1 MANSDKNI
9 LITPATNTSGDPRI
23 VYTPNTAANVI
34 TQRLTDSG
42 TISFEGSAGQLFSI
56 NNSLTGTL
64 FSVNDVSGIPSI
76 DVTDTGLVRISPYN
90 GTLAIGSLAPIQI
103 SSVDSEVSITAS
115 SAAQVPLAIRGAAS
129 QSGSVLVLQNS
140 AGSITANFT
149 APVNN
154 VNRLNLGGT
163 DLSATLGITVHAAAG
178 VGQVIRGAA
187 SQSANLLEI
196 QSSAGTIL
204 SRFSSSG
211 QFVSDQQTYIGSGAT
226 SISNSRLNVATGS
239 SSVIGQVIR
248 GAASQSANLQEWQDS
263 SAGVH
268 SGILSS
274 GFLFVGGSS
283 SAGGQIGI
291 TSEAATNRGMVIK
304 GAASQTADLVQYQN
318 SSSTILGGI
327 NGANQIFTGSTTP
340 ILTATGGTIQSIA
353 VGANPLVTM
362 ASAHGFAVGDL
373 VTLAGTTGGTYNGT
387 FVVAS
392 TPLTTTFT
400 ITTALTAG
408 QAGTGGTASD
418 PAQLSV
424 TARSAGTIGAIIRGA
439 ASQSADLMQWQDS
452 AGARQGFVASGG
464 NTITFPGVYATYNM
478 TATAG
483 ISSVV
488 PMVVTGASGQSVNL
502 QEWKNNTPTTVASVS
517 QTGAITTSSS
527 VTTGAALNLNYA
539 SPTIA
544 SNNASAAS
552 IFTSTVTGITIG
564 SSTIKTTAFPAD
576 GTTSTATAGTGY
588 MGMPQNSTTSGA
600 YTVVAADAGKHLY
613 SANTRT
619 VTINSNANLALP
631 VGTTV
636 TFISGPGATTTIAIT
651 TDTMYLAGP
660 GTTGSRTLAPFGM
673 ATAVKTGTTSWF
685 ISGNGLT

>member
-42 TISFEGSAGQLFSI
+42 TLSFEGSAGQLFSI
-56 NNSLTGTL
+56 TNSLTGTL
-64 FSVNDVSGIPSI
+64 FSVNDISGIPSI
-76 DVTDTGLVRISPYN
+76 DVADTGLVRIAPFS
-90 GTLAIGSLAPIQI
+90 GTLAIGSTAVVT
-103 SSVDSEVSITAS
+103 SGGVSAK
-115 SAAQVPLAIRGAAS
+115 
-129 QSGSVLVLQNS
+129 
-140 AGSITANFT
+140 GSITTT
-149 APVNN
+149 ATTQPGFIVK
-154 VNRLNLGGT
+154 
-163 DLSATLGITVHAAAG
+163 GI
-178 VGQVIRGAA
+178 A
-187 SQSANLLEI
+187 SQSANLIEV
-196 QSSAGTIL
+196 QN
-204 SRFSSSG
+204 SSG
-211 QFVSDQQTYIGSGAT
+211 TVLARFASTGQLLAPSIVGTAFQITSGGVFSNGTTSAPANTQAYFLSTSAT
-226 SISNSRLNVATGS
+226 NAGLV
-239 SSVIGQVIR
+239 VR
-248 GAASQSANLQEWQDS
+248 GAASQSANLQEWQTSAGTVLGGVTAAGRLYVQRQEGIQFMDGVATLRSRIYSSGNNGIYFDTGGGAVRVLTLDGGSETITGNLFYPYSSGRIGLIVRGVASQSANLQEWQDS
-263 SAGVH
+263 SGNIH
-268 SGILSS
+268 SGILST

-291 TSEAATNRGMVIK
+291 TAEAATNRGMVIK
-304 GAASQTADLVQYQN
+304 GAASQSANLLEIQN
-318 SSSTILGGI
+318 SSGTILSRI
-327 NGANQIFTGSTTP
+327 
-340 ILTATGGTIQSIA
+340 
-353 VGANPLVTM
+353 
-362 ASAHGFAVGDL
+362 D
-373 VTLAGTTGGTYNGT
+373 
-387 FVVAS
+387 
-392 TPLTTTFT
+392 
-400 ITTALTAG
+400 
-408 QAGTGGTASD
+408 
-418 PAQLSV
+418 
-424 TARSAGTIGAIIRGA
+424 
-439 ASQSADLMQWQDS
+439 
-452 AGARQGFVASGG
+452 SGG
-464 NTITFPGVYATYNM
+464 NLKATNVATLNSIGQLAESNSGALFVM
-478 TATAG
+478 GRATAQA
-483 ISSVV
+483 SS
-488 PMVVTGASGQSVNL
+488 PGLNTGTIYFRDGTTAGTLRLATRTGASGVEETIVDNL
-502 QEWKNNTPTTVASVS
+502 SSTGSTAGAQFVGAGGINTA
-517 QTGAITTSSS
+517 GALITTSS
-527 VTTGAALNLNYA
+527 VTTGAALNLNYS

-552 IFTSTVTGITIG
+552 IFTGTVTGVTIG